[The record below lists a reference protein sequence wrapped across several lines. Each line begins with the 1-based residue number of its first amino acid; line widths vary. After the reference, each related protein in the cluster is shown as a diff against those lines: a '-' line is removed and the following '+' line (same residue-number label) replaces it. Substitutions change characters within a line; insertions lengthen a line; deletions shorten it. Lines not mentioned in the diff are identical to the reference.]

1 MDSHLIANPA
11 AGGGRVGRM
20 LGDLVPQLERALGGL
35 VVHRTTGPGQCAA
48 LAAAAVNAGAKRIL
62 SLGGDGTHGE
72 VAGGVVDA
80 QAAPGAVTF
89 VPLPGG
95 TGSDWCRL
103 HAWGGEVREAIPR
116 IAGAET
122 RRVDLGRVSYVTDDG
137 RPESRYFLNIG
148 SAGLGGETDR
158 RLRRSRLGGTFSYAR
173 ATLEGLLAFT
183 PPKVRIVVD
192 GVDQGVTPIFVVAVA
207 NGRYFG
213 GGMLFAPGAKPDDG
227 LLDVVV
233 MPPRSMLRALRGL
246 PGIYSGAHVHA
257 PDVRVHRG
265 RVIELVPVE
274 GTALLDIDGESPGAA
289 PARFDVL
296 PGVLSVAGLLPT
308 LSDLGNRVPDPR

>member
-1 MDSHLIANPA
+1 MASHLIANPA

-20 LGDLVPQLERALGGL
+20 LDELVPLLDRALGGL
-35 VVHRTTGPGQCAA
+35 TVHRTTGPGQCAG
-48 LAAAAVNAGAKRIL
+48 LAAAAVQAGATRIL

-95 TGSDWCRL
+95 TGSDWCRQ
-103 HAWGGEVREAIPR
+103 HAWGGDVRKAIPL

-122 RRVDLGRVSYVTDDG
+122 RRTDVGRVSYVTDDG

-173 ATLEGLLAFT
+173 ATLEGLAAFT
-183 PPKVRIVVD
+183 PPKVRILVD
-192 GVDQGVTPIFVVAVA
+192 GADQGVLPIFVIAVA

-213 GGMLFAPGAKPDDG
+213 GGMLFAPGARPDDG
-227 LLDVVV
+227 LFDVVV
-233 MPPRSMLRALRGL
+233 MPPRPILKALAGL
-246 PGIYSGAHVHA
+246 PGIYSGAHVDA
-257 PDVRVHRG
+257 PDVVVRRG
-265 RVIELVPVE
+265 RVVELVPVE

-289 PARFDVL
+289 PARFEVV
-296 PGVLSVAGLLPT
+296 PGALSVAGLI
-308 LSDLGNRVPDPR
+308 